1 MRAQMFK
8 RTVEQYD
15 RLRKKGAFIENYKQE
30 AMFENGLEEFDD
42 ARYVPSP
49 PSKRRRD

>member
-1 MRAQMFK
+1 MFK
-8 RTVEQYD
+8 KTVEQYD

-42 ARYVPSP
+42 ARFVPLLSF
-49 PSKRRRD
+49 PSISGC